1 MGIRIKAAWFHM
13 PACINAVNL
22 SAVQS
27 ETGQGKPTQY
37 ELEWMPQ
44 GLLVRVRNTKKAY
57 IVGHGNVRSAELY
70 DEGELGEGKRR
81 GRPPAESPAPDAV
94 VA

>member
-1 MGIRIKAAWFHM
+1 MSIRVKAAWFNL

-27 ETGQGKPTQY
+27 ETGQGRATIY
-37 ELEWMPQ
+37 ELEWLPQ
-44 GLLVRVRNTKKAY
+44 GLLVKIRNTKKAY

-70 DEGELGEGKRR
+70 DEADL
-81 GRPPAESPAPDAV
+81 AEKAQREQKKV
-94 VA
+94 